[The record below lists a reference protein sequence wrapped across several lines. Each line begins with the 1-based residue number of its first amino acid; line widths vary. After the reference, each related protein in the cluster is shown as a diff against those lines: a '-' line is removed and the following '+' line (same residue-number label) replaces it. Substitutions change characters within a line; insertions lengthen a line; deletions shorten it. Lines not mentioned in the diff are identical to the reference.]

1 MKLHDLGP
9 VSWQDSQ
16 LIYHALPR
24 LGHEALV
31 LLRPSSPYVCIGYHQ
46 DLEQEV
52 DVAYCREQGIPIF
65 RREVGGGAVYLD
77 GDQLFYQLVIHHSHP
92 LAAQT
97 KARFYQ
103 QLLAPVVATYKA
115 LGIETRYKAV
125 NDIITAE
132 GRKISGNGAAEIG
145 DYCILVGN
153 LIADFNYDMMVR
165 ILRVPDEKYRD
176 KVHKSM
182 RENLATIRRELGA
195 VPPWPEMAAILK
207 REFEKVLG
215 PLESAPLPADV
226 PPKVAELAPQFLSEE
241 WLYKRGKC
249 HAERAVRIAAGTEV
263 RQKVYKAPGGLIRAI
278 VEVREGVLAS
288 TSLSGDFFFYPA
300 DKLAELEERLAG
312 VPLDQVEAVIA
323 AFYQELGIES
333 PGVTPADFRQVLVG

>member
-1 MKLHDLGP
+1 MKLHDLGA

-31 LLRPSSPYVCIGYHQ
+31 FLRPSSPYVCIGYHQ

-52 DVAYCREQGIPIF
+52 NVAYCQEQGIPIF

-77 GDQLFYQLVIHHSHP
+77 GNQLFYQLIIHRNHP

-97 KARFYQ
+97 KDKFYP

-115 LGIETRYKAV
+115 LGIAARYKPV

-176 KVHKSM
+176 KVFKSM
-182 RENLATIRRELGA
+182 RENLTTIRRELGV
-195 VPPWPEMAAILK
+195 VPAWPEMTTILK

-215 PLESAPLPADV
+215 PLQDAPLPTDV
-226 PPKVAELAPQFLSEE
+226 RPQVAELLPQFLSEE
-241 WLYKRGKC
+241 WLYKRGKR
-249 HAERAVRIAAGTEV
+249 HADRAVKIAAGTEV

-278 VEVREGVLAS
+278 VEVQDEILAS
-288 TSLSGDFFFYPA
+288 VSLSGDFFFYPA
-300 DKLAELEERLAG
+300 DKLADLEERLAG
-312 VPLDQVEAVIA
+312 TALDQVESVIA
-323 AFYQELGIES
+323 AFYQEQRIEA
-333 PGVTPADFRQVLVG
+333 PGVTPADFRQALVG